1 MGCYGNEIIRT
12 PNLDAL
18 AGSGMR
24 FDRAY
29 ANAPMCSASRQSL
42 ITGKYPHASGVTLL
56 RTSFPEEQVTL
67 AEHLKQYNFRTAL
80 IGKSHF
86 NNNLPH
92 GFDLLV
98 SRADHNAYVAEL
110 PASEIPQ
117 DVDVRPPWRPFQD
130 HARTW
135 LNADM
140 LPGPN
145 FDRHSMGTYF
155 VDRAISFLEEE
166 QADPFFLVLSFHEPH
181 SPFNFPVEYAGKYNP
196 ADMPLPAGGPED
208 DRWIPAVFKDL
219 TEEERRGIIASY
231 YTSVEY
237 MDKNIGLMIDH
248 LERAGLMDET
258 MIVYLGDHGYL
269 LNDHKRFE
277 KHMMWEPAVRA
288 PLLVKAGDAFTAGAS
303 TDAMTEFVDI
313 VPTVLDVLGLPA
325 MEENQGRSFKPILAG
340 ESDVHKDYVF
350 AEFLA
355 DNKAMVR
362 TRDWKYVFT
371 SGKRDLGQGY
381 ATGNPPPG
389 VVHRLYYLPEDPD
402 EQQNVAGLRSFA
414 DKLAE
419 LQQLMLDHFKRTHPK
434 SNELPAGL
442 SMDEALSWFCEPPD
456 VGAELDAQ

>member
-1 MGCYGNEIIRT
+1 MGAYGNSIIRT

-18 AGSGMR
+18 ARSGIR

-67 AEHLKQYNFRTAL
+67 AEHLKQYNYRTAL

-86 NNNLPH
+86 NNNLSH

-110 PASEIPQ
+110 PPSEIPQ
-117 DVDVRPPWRPFQD
+117 DVAVRPPWRPFQD

-140 LPGPN
+140 LPGSN
-145 FDRHSMGTYF
+145 YDRHSMGTYF
-155 VDRAISFLEEE
+155 VDRAISFLGQETM
-166 QADPFFLVLSFHEPH
+166 DPFFLVLSFHEPH

-208 DRWIPAVFKDL
+208 DRWVPAIFKDL
-219 TEEERRGIIASY
+219 TEDERRGIIASY

-237 MDKNIGLMIDH
+237 MDKNIGLILDY
-248 LERAGLMDET
+248 LEQTGLMDET
-258 MIVYLGDHGYL
+258 LVVYLGDHGYL

-277 KHMMWEPAVRA
+277 KHMMWEPAIRA
-288 PLLVKAGDAFTAGAS
+288 PLLVRAGGSFVSNAS

-313 VPTVLDVLGLPA
+313 VPTVLDVLGLPE
-325 MEENQGRSFKPILAG
+325 MVENQGRSFRPILEG
-340 ESDVHKDYVF
+340 QTDDHKDYVF

-362 TRDWKYVFT
+362 TKDWKYVFT

-381 ATGNPPPG
+381 ATGNPPSG
-389 VVHRLYYLPEDPD
+389 IVHRLYYLPEDPD

-414 DKLAE
+414 DNLAE
-419 LQQLMLDHFKRTHPK
+419 LQQLMLDHFMRTHPQ
-434 SNELPAGL
+434 SDELPAGL
-442 SMDEALSWFCEPPD
+442 TMDEALSWFCEPPD